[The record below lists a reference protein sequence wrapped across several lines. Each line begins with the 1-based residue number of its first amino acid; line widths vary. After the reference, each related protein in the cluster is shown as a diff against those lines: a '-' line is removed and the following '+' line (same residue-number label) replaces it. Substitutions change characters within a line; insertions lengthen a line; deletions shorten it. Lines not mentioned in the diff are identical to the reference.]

1 MDKAATACKW
11 ARRMPAQS
19 VYLKAEDIGCHREE
33 GLKSWRAEITV
44 CAHVR
49 VSMCVSTGAGL
60 CGRVCVRVRACACTC
75 LCVHPGH
82 GERGKLKD
90 REGEK
95 GKEGEERKR
104 GK

>member
-33 GLKSWRAEITV
+33 GLKKLESRDRCV
-44 CAHVR
+44 CT
-49 VSMCVSTGAGL
+49 CV
-60 CGRVCVRVRACACTC
+60 CECVCEHGCRSVWACVCACACTC
-75 LCVHPGH
+75 LGVHLGP

-90 REGEK
+90 
-95 GKEGEERKR
+95 KEGK
-104 GK
+104 

>member
-60 CGRVCVRVRACACTC
+60 CGRVCVHVRARACVC
-75 LCVHPGH
+75 IRVM
-82 GERGKLKD
+82 E
-90 REGEK
+90 REGS
-95 GKEGEERKR
+95 
-104 GK
+104 